1 MSIRTEK
8 VAEEIKHQLA
18 AILTRDLAELKL
30 GLVTVTRVRIS
41 RDLKNAKAYLSFI
54 GNKEPADVC
63 VEKVNNRKKQI
74 RMHLGKNMH
83 LKFVPEIDFYFD
95 DTIEYASRIDEII
108 KEIHKEDE
116 PAAGGSE
123 GLTNGPNPE
132 GDDR

>member
-18 AILTRDLAELKL
+18 NILTRDLAELHL

-41 RDLKNAKAYLSFI
+41 KDLKNAKIYLSFI
-54 GNKEPADVC
+54 GNKEPAEAC

-74 RMHLGKNMH
+74 RMHLGQNMH
-83 LKFVPEIDFYFD
+83 IRFVPDLDFYFD

-108 KEIHKEDE
+108 RDIHKDD
-116 PAAGGSE
+116 AAKDNSGSDDDKDTGSE
-123 GLTNGPNPE
+123 NE
-132 GDDR
+132 